1 MKLNRM
7 KWNGMKYTLSSK
19 IYIDLQQFQV
29 QVTPENKTQMKVINY
44 LLFMIS
50 SQNWAEKSLMDKS
63 IGSF

>member
-1 MKLNRM
+1 
-7 KWNGMKYTLSSK
+7 MKYTLFSK

-44 LLFMIS
+44 LIFMIS
-50 SQNWAEKSLMDKS
+50 NQNWAEKSLIDKS

>member
-7 KWNGMKYTLSSK
+7 KWNGMKYTLFSK

-44 LLFMIS
+44 LIFMIS
-50 SQNWAEKSLMDKS
+50 NQNWAEKSLMDKS

>member
-1 MKLNRM
+1 
-7 KWNGMKYTLSSK
+7 MKYTLSSQ

-44 LLFMIS
+44 LIFMIS